1 MASQLSIAVVASMKQ
16 LDSKN
21 LSRDSHKGMLG
32 TFAGVFT
39 PSILTILGIILF
51 LRLGYVVGNAGLA
64 RAMII
69 LALANGISMLTT
81 FSLSA
86 IATNL
91 KVKGGG
97 DYYLISRTLGLE
109 FGGAIGVVLFLAQ
122 SVSIAFYCIG
132 FGEVLARTLV
142 LQGGYH
148 TQIIAAA
155 AVAFLFVFA
164 WLGADWATRFQY
176 LVMTILAAALLSFFI
191 GGITKWDST
200 LLARNWTA
208 PEGGLDFW
216 VLFAI
221 FFPAVTG
228 FTQGVS
234 MSGDLKDAGKSLPRG
249 TFIAVGVSIVIYF
262 LASIVFAA
270 TLPSETLM
278 GEYESM
284 KRVAVVEFLI
294 IAGVIAA
301 TLSSAMASFL
311 GAPRILQSLSGD
323 RIFPFLLPFAR
334 GYGAAGNPRRGVLL
348 SAAIAFATIAL
359 GKLNIIAPVVSMF
372 FLISYG
378 LLNYATY
385 FEARTGSPSFR
396 PRFRWF
402 DQRLSLAG
410 AVACL
415 AVMLAINISAGL
427 IALAILF
434 GLYQYLK
441 RTSGPARWADS
452 RRSYYLQQIR
462 TNLLAAAEE
471 PEHPRDWRPQLLV
484 FSHDS
489 HRRERLLTFAEWLE
503 GDTGFAT
510 VVRIIEGEGPQILRL
525 REEAEAELRKDIA
538 SYASEAFPLVIVAP
552 SLIEGIHTLVQA
564 YGIGPLKVNT
574 ILLNW
579 FEEERTRDLGIREI
593 LYGRR
598 IKTAFRLGSNII
610 VLKTKAEEWERLQ
623 AVSAEQRCIDVWWWD
638 DASSHLMLLLAY
650 LTTRNKA
657 WHAAKI
663 RVLAPSIDHP
673 TEETM
678 KELRGKLAD
687 ARIEA
692 EPEMVF
698 NANMSNIIA
707 YSKNASLVF
716 LPFRLKGNQPLDP
729 FENPIEQILSDLPIT
744 ALVLAAEDIVLEAEP
759 DTGKA
764 GEIATALDALADAE
778 KRKRQTQKAAEEAKE
793 KVTKL
798 GEKLSR
804 LDSET
809 DKKGIVPPERQELQ
823 ALLAAAEKEAEKAKR
838 RAAKARAKAETS
850 SKTVETL
857 GIQPP
862 KSTEETDDTGDSKNK

>member
-1 MASQLSIAVVASMKQ
+1 MQNNNKALNSEATGGS
-16 LDSKN
+16 
-21 LSRDSHKGMLG
+21 LG

-64 RAMII
+64 RALMIV
-69 LALANGISMLTT
+69 ALANGISVLTT

-109 FGGAIGVVLFLAQ
+109 FGGAIGIVLFMAQ

-132 FGEVLARTLV
+132 FGEVIARTLI
-142 LQGGYH
+142 LPEGRYA
-148 TQIIAAA
+148 QIIAAA
-155 AVAFLFVFA
+155 AVAFLFIFA

-176 LVMTILAAALLSFFI
+176 LVMTILAAALVSFFI
-191 GGITKWDST
+191 GGVTKWDSA
-200 LLARNWTA
+200 LLVQNWTA
-208 PEGGLDFW
+208 PEGGLGFW
-216 VLFAI
+216 VIFAI

-228 FTQGVS
+228 FTQGIS
-234 MSGDLKDAGKSLPRG
+234 MSGDLKDPGKSLPRG
-249 TFIAVGVSIVIYF
+249 TFIAVGVSIVVYF
-262 LASIVFAA
+262 LATIVFAA
-270 TLPSETLM
+270 TLPSETLI
-278 GEYESM
+278 GEYGSM
-284 KRVAVVEFLI
+284 KRVAVVEFFI
-294 IAGVIAA
+294 RAGVIAA

-323 RIFPFLLPFAR
+323 RIFPFLLPFAK
-334 GYGAAGNPRRGVLL
+334 GHGAASNPRRGVLL
-348 SAAIAFATIAL
+348 SAAIAFATIGL

-385 FEARTGSPSFR
+385 FEARAGSPSFR
-396 PRFRWF
+396 PRFRWY

-410 AVACL
+410 ALACV

-427 IALAILF
+427 IAIAILF

-452 RRSYYLQQIR
+452 RRSYHLQRIR
-462 TNLLAAAEE
+462 TNLLAAAQE

-484 FSHDS
+484 FSHDA
-489 HRRERLLTFAEWLE
+489 HRRERLLQFAEWLE
-503 GDTGFAT
+503 SDTGFAT
-510 VVRIIEGEGPQILRL
+510 VVRILEGEGPKMLKL
-525 REEAEAELRKDIA
+525 REEAESELRKDIVN
-538 SYASEAFPLVIVAP
+538 YASEAFPLVIVAP
-552 SLIEGIHTLVQA
+552 SLIQGIHTLVQA

-579 FEEERTRDLGIREI
+579 FEHERTQNLGIREI

-610 VLKTKAEEWERLQ
+610 VLKTDEEEWKRLQ
-623 AVSAEQRCIDVWWWD
+623 PASGKERRIDVWWWD

-650 LTTRNKA
+650 LITRNKM
-657 WHAAKI
+657 WQTAKI
-663 RVLAPSIDHP
+663 RVLAPSFDHP

-678 KELRGKLAD
+678 AEFRHKLAE

-698 NANMSNIIA
+698 NTNMSNIIA
-707 YSKNASLVF
+707 YSQNTSLVF

-729 FENPIEQILSDLPIT
+729 FDNPVERILSDLPTT
-744 ALVLAAEDIVLEAEP
+744 ALVLAAEDIVLESAP

-764 GEIATALDALADAE
+764 GEMATALDERADAE
-778 KRKRQTQKAAEEAKE
+778 KKMRQAQKDAEAAQE
-793 KVTKL
+793 KVTRLK
-798 GEKLSR
+798 EKLSR

-809 DKKGIVPPERQELQ
+809 DKNNMHQSKRQELRA
-823 ALLAAAEKEAEKAKR
+823 ALKAAEEQAEKTKR
-838 RAAKARAKAETS
+838 RAAKAQAKAETAARAA
-850 SKTVETL
+850 KNL
-857 GIQPP
+857 GIQPSKP
-862 KSTEETDDTGDSKNK
+862 DTESDGALDLENK